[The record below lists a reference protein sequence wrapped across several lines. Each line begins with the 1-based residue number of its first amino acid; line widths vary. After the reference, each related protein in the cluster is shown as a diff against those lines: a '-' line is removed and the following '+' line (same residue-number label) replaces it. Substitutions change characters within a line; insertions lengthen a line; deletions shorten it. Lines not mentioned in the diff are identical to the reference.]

1 MLIAFKILDGDSKI
15 FPNSVLEPTAFVCY
29 GAVPCESRC
38 VTIERSPNISLSED
52 VRSSLRSV

>member
-15 FPNSVLEPTAFVCY
+15 FPNSVLEPTAFVFY
-29 GAVPCESRC
+29 GALSCESRC
-38 VTIERSPNISLSED
+38 ETIERNPNVSLSED